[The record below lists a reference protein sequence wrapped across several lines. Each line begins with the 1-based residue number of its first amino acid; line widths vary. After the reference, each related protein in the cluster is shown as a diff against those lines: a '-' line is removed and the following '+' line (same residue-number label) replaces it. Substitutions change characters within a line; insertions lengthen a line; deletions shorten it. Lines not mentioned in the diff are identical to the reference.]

1 MKLRSRPRVLD
12 AAGLTGVWL
21 ISLWLLSS
29 LAVAQERPKLSDEAF
44 KNIQALKGIPV
55 DDFMGTMGIMSA
67 SLGFDC
73 AECHKGAGT
82 DQVDWAADTPRK
94 VMARRMVNM
103 VTAINRDNKSEEH
116 TSELQS
122 PVHLVCRLLL

>member
-1 MKLRSRPRVLD
+1 MELWPKRRVVVV
-12 AAGLTGVWL
+12 ARMTV
-21 ISLWLLSS
+21 LLSIGLV
-29 LAVAQERPKLSDEAF
+29 LADKRAASQERPKLSDEAF

-94 VMARRMVNM
+94 VMARRMVKM
-103 VTAINRDNKSEEH
+103 VTTINRDNFQGRQVV
-116 TSELQS
+116 T
-122 PVHLVCRLLL
+122 CWT